1 MYISRFSLFLLI
13 SATLFAMGCA
23 RGALVQSHY
32 TPQPIEINGDKAGW
46 PNSGTFEQ
54 KNSEFDV
61 LFANDDDFLYVYFS
75 VKSPTLLNEIERYG
89 LKLYFD
95 NDRKFRRSFGV
106 VYPIGLL
113 EGLSKIP
120 GARKEYLENPGWVN
134 FSENARLIKSIED
147 DMPNQIMIVQR
158 SNKKDPNRALPI
170 PIEALKAQGLEVS
183 MYPQSRL
190 LDLEI
195 KVPLQ
200 SSRARQF
207 AIDAQRGD
215 VVYFGV
221 EVSPPTME
229 EVLDDDNRYSADR
242 QSFHDRN
249 NPYARAGQNPQVQEQ
264 IRNQL
269 RGEFSRWMRI
279 ELSNN

>member
-1 MYISRFSLFLLI
+1 MYISRFSLFLFI
-13 SATLFAMGCA
+13 TSALFVTGCA

-32 TPQPIEINGDKAGW
+32 APQPIEVNGDKAGW
-46 PNSGTFEQ
+46 PSTGTFEQ
-54 KNSEFDV
+54 GNSEFD
-61 LFANDDDFLYVYFS
+61 LFFANDGDFLYVYLS
-75 VKSPTLLNEIERYG
+75 VKSPTLLTEIERYG

-134 FSENARLIKSIED
+134 FPENARIVKSIED
-147 DMPNQIMIVQR
+147 DMHNQIMIVQR
-158 SNKKDPNRALPI
+158 LSKNDPIRALPI

-190 LDLEI
+190 LDLEMKI
-195 KVPLQ
+195 PLK
-200 SSRARQF
+200 SSRSQQF
-207 AIDAQRGD
+207 AIDAKQGN
-215 VVYFGV
+215 VIYFGI
-221 EVSPPTME
+221 EVTPPTVDEIM
-229 EVLDDDNRYSADR
+229 DDDNRYNADR
-242 QSFHDRN
+242 QGLQDRN
-249 NPYARAGQNPQVQEQ
+249 NPYGRSAQNPQVQAQ

-269 RGEFSRWMRI
+269 RGDFSRWIRI
-279 ELSNN
+279 ELYEI